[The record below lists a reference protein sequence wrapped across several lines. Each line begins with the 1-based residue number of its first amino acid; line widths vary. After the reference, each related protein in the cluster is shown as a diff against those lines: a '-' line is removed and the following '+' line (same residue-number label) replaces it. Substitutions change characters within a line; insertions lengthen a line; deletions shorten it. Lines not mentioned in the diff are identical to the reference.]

1 MDTPA
6 TESPK
11 AMSLPKDLFSL
22 GESNLRLQ
30 GAVFQSAHP
39 NEHQQALQEELD
51 EVFRQERA
59 NRAAA
64 VTLEELTEGRPHLI
78 RRINF
83 KE

>member
-1 MDTPA
+1 
-6 TESPK
+6 
-11 AMSLPKDLFSL
+11 MSLSKDLFSL
-22 GESNLRLQ
+22 GCDNLRLQ
-30 GAVFQSAHP
+30 GEAFQSAHP
-39 NEHQQALQEELD
+39 NEHQIALQEELD

-64 VTLEELTEGRPHLI
+64 VTLEELTGGRPHLI